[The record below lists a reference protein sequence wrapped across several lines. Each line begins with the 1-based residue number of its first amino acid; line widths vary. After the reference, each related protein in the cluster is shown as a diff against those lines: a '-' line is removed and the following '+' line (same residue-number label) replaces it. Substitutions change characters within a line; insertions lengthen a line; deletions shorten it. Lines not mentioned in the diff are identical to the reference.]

1 MQKISAGEVHFEPP
15 FTSFNHLVGDCEEP
29 SWQAEAGCLCG
40 VEIDHELEF
49 GRLHDRQVRRLRALE
64 DAANIDTSQAI
75 SLGDACCVAHTTTR
89 LGKVTQGIDR
99 RHPVVSRQ
107 RSELNATVVEQR
119 AGSYQKRI
127 NRLLRKAAK
136 GRIDV
141 TAGGGLDEDFDLL
154 PDGQGR
160 SLNVRDKGLCG
171 GEVGIDQHANAY
183 GSWLQLMQQSK

>member
-1 MQKISAGEVHFEPP
+1 RG
-15 FTSFNHLVGDCEEP
+15 LG
-29 SWQAEAGCLCG
+29 
-40 VEIDHELEF
+40 
-49 GRLHDRQVRRLRALE
+49 ALE
-64 DAANIDTSQAI
+64 DSTGIDAGLTKRIDEAGS
-75 SLGDACCVAHTTTR
+75 VALQPTGF
-89 LGKVTQGIDR
+89 GKVTQGIDR

-171 GEVGIDQHANAY
+171 REVGIDQHANAY

>member
-29 SWQAEAGCLCG
+29 SWQAEAECLGG

-49 GRLHDRQVRRLRALE
+49 GRLHDRQVRRLRALD

-75 SLGDACCVAHTTTR
+75 SLGDACSVAHQTTGF
-89 LGKVTQGIDR
+89 GKVTQGIDR
-99 RHPVVSRQ
+99 RDPVVSRQ

-119 AGSYQKRI
+119 AGTYQQRI
-127 NRLLRKAAK
+127 NRLLGKLRK
-136 GRIDV
+136 GRINV
-141 TAGGGLDEDFDLL
+141 TAGGSFEDFDLL

-171 GEVGIDQHANAY
+171 REVGIDQHANAY